1 MTKNQVKTWAFC
13 LLMAGALAACSPK
26 EVRTGNL
33 NVIPQPQEIIEAQNA
48 SPFIIKSSTTIC
60 YPEGNEKLAHT
71 AHLLASYIK
80 EVTGTEVKTGTEAGK
95 NCIVLGIDPDIAHKD
110 GYELNITS
118 DQITVNG
125 STEAGVFYGA
135 QTIHKALPIT
145 AGKATASLPAG
156 TVKDFPRFDY
166 RGFMIDVGRHF
177 FSVDY
182 LKELIDVMALHN
194 INYFHWHLTE
204 DQGWRIEIKKY
215 PKLTEVGSYRKETIS
230 APGSKKFDGTPVS
243 GFYTQEEAKEIV
255 NYAKERFITVIPEI
269 DMPGHMLAA
278 LASYPELGCTGGP
291 YETATKFG
299 VFREVLCGGN
309 EKTLQFAKDV
319 VNELMD
325 IFPDAPYI
333 HIGGDECPKAEWEKC
348 PKCQAKIRELGLRDT
363 KEHSKENQLQV
374 YFMSEVEKEIAK
386 RGKKMLAWDEILEG
400 NPDPKTITVMGWTG
414 VKASIK
420 AAQLGHQ
427 TIVCPISH
435 LYFSNPGYNRLR
447 GITSVARVYD
457 FEPVSEQLTDEQ
469 KKNIIGVQACIWTE
483 WTKDS
488 VKMEWQMM
496 PRIAALSELQ
506 WSNPEKKDLNGF
518 LKRLRHQL
526 DLYALYGFHYKEDI
540 EEVTISAEPK
550 GENGAA
556 DVTLSTFDN
565 APVYYTLDGSEPTA
579 QSQQYTQPFTVDK
592 STTIKAKAIRDG
604 RESNTAEVTLA
615 YNLATMRPITLNTSP
630 DENYTYKGATILT
643 DGLEGDD
650 NYRSGRYIGFYGQ
663 NLDAVIDLQEE
674 KEISSVSIGTYLV
687 PGDYIFGLTGIEVY
701 GSEDGKSYR
710 KIASKSIP
718 TLEKGSKNNV
728 LKREELTFDKTK
740 TRYVRIVGK
749 ITPVLP
755 GWHSGAGSKAFLFLD
770 EIAVN

>member
-309 EKTLQFAKDV
+309 EKTLQFAKDHGAKTIALTDNAQAPIVEFADCSLFAKSDVMTIVDSLVCALSV
-319 VNELMD
+319 VNALVTA
-325 IFPDAPYI
+325 IA
-333 HIGGDECPKAEWEKC
+333 
-348 PKCQAKIRELGLRDT
+348 LLRKDD
-363 KEHSKENQLQV
+363 
-374 YFMSEVEKEIAK
+374 VEKRLMALEEI
-386 RGKKMLAWDEILEG
+386 WNEYD
-400 NPDPKTITVMGWTG
+400 V
-414 VKASIK
+414 
-420 AAQLGHQ
+420 
-427 TIVCPISH
+427 
-435 LYFSNPGYNRLR
+435 YNR
-447 GITSVARVYD
+447 
-457 FEPVSEQLTDEQ
+457 
-469 KKNIIGVQACIWTE
+469 
-483 WTKDS
+483 
-488 VKMEWQMM
+488 
-496 PRIAALSELQ
+496 
-506 WSNPEKKDLNGF
+506 
-518 LKRLRHQL
+518 
-526 DLYALYGFHYKEDI
+526 
-540 EEVTISAEPK
+540 SA
-550 GENGAA
+550 
-556 DVTLSTFDN
+556 D
-565 APVYYTLDGSEPTA
+565 
-579 QSQQYTQPFTVDK
+579 
-592 STTIKAKAIRDG
+592 
-604 RESNTAEVTLA
+604 
-615 YNLATMRPITLNTSP
+615 YNN
-630 DENYTYKGATILT
+630 
-643 DGLEGDD
+643 
-650 NYRSGRYIGFYGQ
+650 F
-663 NLDAVIDLQEE
+663 
-674 KEISSVSIGTYLV
+674 
-687 PGDYIFGLTGIEVY
+687 
-701 GSEDGKSYR
+701 
-710 KIASKSIP
+710 
-718 TLEKGSKNNV
+718 
-728 LKREELTFDKTK
+728 
-740 TRYVRIVGK
+740 
-749 ITPVLP
+749 
-755 GWHSGAGSKAFLFLD
+755 
-770 EIAVN
+770 